1 VSVSPY
7 SGRCYAASVPIQV
20 GPAARREGGPMGLI
34 VILAVLTALAALA
47 CLGVALG
54 TVVGVGTD
62 AVIGTADDWHE
73 ALIDLI
79 TLDEDD

>member
-1 VSVSPY
+1 
-7 SGRCYAASVPIQV
+7 
-20 GPAARREGGPMGLI
+20 MGLI

-54 TVVGVGTD
+54 TGVGVGAE

>member
-1 VSVSPY
+1 
-7 SGRCYAASVPIQV
+7 
-20 GPAARREGGPMGLI
+20 MGLI

-54 TVVGVGTD
+54 TGVGVGVE

>member
-1 VSVSPY
+1 
-7 SGRCYAASVPIQV
+7 
-20 GPAARREGGPMGLI
+20 MGLI
-34 VILAVLTALAALA
+34 VILAVLAALAALAALA

-54 TVVGVGTD
+54 TGVGVGVD